1 MPRTRTVPRVGSAWK
16 IRFNVYGVDMD
27 AAATREPTV
36 RASVPGWAHVLPFG
50 LFLFVAHLL
59 GDDAWWARVGGLA
72 AAAGALA
79 WQRPWRDAA
88 TWAHIAPFAMWLTV
102 MYGGGEP
109 SAANYTLRTVLGAAA
124 LVWTRPWRWYVRPS
138 WRDVPWAVAAGLGVF
153 VLWVGCESD
162 AFRALAP
169 RVAEWYERYLVGPLP
184 GGFGRL
190 REPMRNYPYL
200 PARTGW
206 TAFGIHLIGTSVVI
220 AAAEEFFW
228 RGFLYRW
235 LCARDF
241 RSVPLTHVDRPMFL
255 VVAALFGL
263 EHTEWFAGLLTG
275 LIYGALV
282 LRSGRIW
289 PAVFAHALTNFL
301 LGLHV
306 LRADAWWFW

>member
-1 MPRTRTVPRVGSAWK
+1 MGEV
-16 IRFNVYGVDMD
+16 
-27 AAATREPTV
+27 ATRGETV
-36 RASVPGWAHVLPFG
+36 TAPVPGWAHLLPFV

-59 GDDAWWARVGGLA
+59 GDDAWWARLAGLA
-72 AAAGALA
+72 AAVGALA

-88 TWAHIAPFAMWLTV
+88 TWAHIGPFATWLTV
-102 MYGGGEP
+102 MYGASEP
-109 SAANYTLRTVLGAAA
+109 SAANYTLRTLLAGAMLLG
-124 LVWTRPWRWYVRPS
+124 TRPWRWYERPG
-138 WRDVPWAVAAGLGVF
+138 WRDLPWAVAAGLGVF
-153 VLWVGCESD
+153 VLWVGFESD

-169 RVAEWYERYLVGPLP
+169 RIAEWYERYLVGPLP

-190 REPMRNYPYL
+190 RAPMSSYPYL

-206 TAFGIHLIGTSVVI
+206 IAFGIHMLGTSVVI
-220 AAAEEFFW
+220 ATAEEFFW

-241 RSVPLTHVDRPMFL
+241 RSVSLAHRDVPMFL
-255 VVAALFGL
+255 VVAVLFGL
-263 EHTEWFAGLLTG
+263 EHTEWFAGVLTG
-275 LIYGALV
+275 LVYGVLV

-289 PAVFAHALTNFL
+289 PAVFAHGLTNFL